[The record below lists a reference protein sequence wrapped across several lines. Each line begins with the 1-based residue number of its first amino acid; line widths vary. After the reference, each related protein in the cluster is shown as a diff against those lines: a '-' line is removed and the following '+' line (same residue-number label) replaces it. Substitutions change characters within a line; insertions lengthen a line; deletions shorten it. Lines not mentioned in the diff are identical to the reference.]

1 MHVNLVAWISLNPKK
16 AILFTFK
23 GHTPHFVSEKQKTRT
38 SNIHHHKAGV
48 VLIILSLRV
57 GVRHLQKVAQ

>member
-23 GHTPHFVSEKQKTRT
+23 GHTPHFVSEKQKNRT
-38 SNIHHHKAGV
+38 NNLHPQKAGSV
-48 VLIILSLRV
+48 ALILSLRV
-57 GVRHLQKVAQ
+57 GV